1 MKESNSGSG
10 LLRAVNFAADLV
22 TLSLLWLVCS
32 LPVLTIG
39 MSSAALFHTYE
50 KVLVDGEGRLIPSF
64 FRSCRDNLSIALP
77 AGALLILMSAAMVF
91 FWSVS
96 MRGTSSVLVVPMAL
110 SLVVLLLLVC
120 VQCYF
125 YPLTGH
131 YSLSGKLTA
140 ALSMR
145 LVFAHLPQSLLLLV
159 MQIACVA
166 GVILYPPLVCILPA
180 AETALAEKML
190 MPLFKKYIRA
200 SDNSTSELSAE

>member
-1 MKESNSGSG
+1 MKQNNSGGWFLST
-10 LLRAVNFAADLV
+10 VNFAADLV

-50 KVLVDGEGRLIPSF
+50 KVLIDGEGRLIPSF

-77 AGALLILMSAAMVF
+77 AGALLTLMSAAMVF
-91 FWSVS
+91 FWSASV
-96 MRGTSSVLVVPMAL
+96 RDTSSVLVVPMAL
-110 SLVVLLLLVC
+110 SIAVLLLLVC
-120 VQCYF
+120 LQCYF

-140 ALSMR
+140 ALSIR

-159 MQIACVA
+159 LQIVCVVA
-166 GVILYPPLVCILPA
+166 VILYPPLVCIIPA
-180 AETALAEKML
+180 AETALSEKIL
-190 MPLFKKYIRA
+190 MPLFKQYICT
-200 SDNSTSELSAE
+200 SDNSTSGLSAE

>member
-64 FRSCRDNLSIALP
+64 FRSCKDNLSIALP
-77 AGALLILMSAAMVF
+77 AGALLILMSAAMAF
-91 FWSVS
+91 FWSAS

-120 VQCYF
+120 VQCYL

-131 YSLSGKLTA
+131 YSLSGKLAA

-180 AETALAEKML
+180 AETALAEKIL
-190 MPLFKKYIRA
+190 MPLFKKYIRT

>member
-1 MKESNSGSG
+1 MAKNKE
-10 LLRAVNFAADLV
+10 
-22 TLSLLWLVCS
+22 
-32 LPVLTIG
+32 
-39 MSSAALFHTYE
+39 
-50 KVLVDGEGRLIPSF
+50 K
-64 FRSCRDNLSIALP
+64 
-77 AGALLILMSAAMVF
+77 AGAGRTIVIL
-91 FWSVS
+91 
-96 MRGTSSVLVVPMAL
+96 
-110 SLVVLLLLVC
+110 LVVLLLLVC

>member
-22 TLSLLWLVCS
+22 TLSLLWFVCS

-64 FRSCRDNLSIALP
+64 FRSFRDNLSIALP

-145 LVFAHLPQSLLLLV
+145 LVFAHLPQSL
-159 MQIACVA
+159 ACHADCVR
-166 GVILYPPLVCILPA
+166 GWRDSVSA
-180 AETALAEKML
+180 ARVYSSGGGDGSGGKML